1 MKTCFKCKHYTE
13 PWCNALGRPITIEE
27 PDKAAEECTGF
38 YDEDPEKDGLPS
50 GPGRWEFVY
59 VEDDRMNSCVIEA
72 CDFLTAADL
81 FRKEHGEDKSFCVAL

>member
-1 MKTCFKCKHYTE
+1 MKTCFKRKHYTE

-38 YDEDPEKDGLPS
+38 YDEDPEKDGEPS

-59 VEDDRMNSCVIEA
+59 LEGDNMASCVIEA
-72 CDFLTAADL
+72 KDFLAAVDL
-81 FRKEHGEDKSFCVAL
+81 FREEHGDDKTFSVAL